1 MATHATISTV
11 GLPAAPPARPRVAL
25 LGSTIVSVASAMFFA
40 GLIGI
45 YLARRADVIASGD
58 TWLPDG
64 VNIPVVPPTMMLITL
79 GMSLITMA
87 WAVTSLRTGDT
98 AKAAMA
104 LGLTAVF
111 AIAVINQT
119 SYLYTEM
126 GLTINDEV
134 GVLVYAITGAHLV
147 MVGVALVFLAV
158 VLFRAAAGQYRD
170 IPDGPVA
177 ALVFWYTTCAIYA
190 VIWYAIYITK

>member
-1 MATHATISTV
+1 MADSATFSTV

-25 LGSTIVSVASAMFFA
+25 LGSTLVSAASAMFFA

-45 YLARRADVIASGD
+45 YLARRADVIASGE

-64 VNIPVVPPTMMLITL
+64 VNIPVVPPTMMLITV

-87 WAVTSLRTGDT
+87 WSVTSLRSNDIPR
-98 AKAAMA
+98 AAIA

-111 AIAVINQT
+111 AISVINQT
-119 SYLYTEM
+119 SYLYTQM
-126 GLTINDEV
+126 GLTIDSEV

-147 MVGVALVFLAV
+147 MVGAALIFLGV
-158 VLFRAAAGQYRD
+158 VLFRAAAGQYRR
-170 IPDGPVA
+170 IPDGPAA
-177 ALVFWYTTCAIYA
+177 ALVFWYTTCGIYA
-190 VIWYAIYITK
+190 LIWYAIYITK